1 MLDIPF
7 LCLDPFNDTEYF
19 QYYEIESYD
28 LGDDY
33 PEASFSINSSGLL
46 NKENFLHQV
55 QRCSVFTVQY
65 IFFVFSQFLSTKNW
79 KEKNVI
85 VTI

>member
-55 QRCSVFTVQY
+55 HVLNLLLFAYFPIDAIRIK
-65 IFFVFSQFLSTKNW
+65 IFFQA
-79 KEKNVI
+79 I
-85 VTI
+85 